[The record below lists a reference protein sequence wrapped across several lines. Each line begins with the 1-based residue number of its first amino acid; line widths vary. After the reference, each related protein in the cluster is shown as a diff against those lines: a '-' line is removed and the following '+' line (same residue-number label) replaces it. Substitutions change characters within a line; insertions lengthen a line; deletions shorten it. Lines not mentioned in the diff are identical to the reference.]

1 MGKLF
6 NYDNLFFRVTGRIG
20 DLFILNLMWIIGCLP
35 VITMGASTL
44 ALYTVIER
52 VQNGEEGYLCRDFW
66 KAYKKHLKRGIGL
79 EFCLLAAGA
88 LISLSVRF
96 WGQLG
101 SIGSVAMSGSQ
112 TAVGVAVSN
121 VTAISDIA
129 KVCYIVSLVVLLAY
143 ILVVIY
149 IFQVML
155 HTDKTIFG
163 SIAASFVAAAQ
174 NLPKTLLILLMMASV
189 GVLCYFVSIVVALF
203 LCIGV
208 AGMCYM
214 ILFLGPWHKNIRE
227 KQFCE

>member
-1 MGKLF
+1 MGKIF

-20 DLFILNLMWIIGCLP
+20 DLFILNLMWLIGCLP
-35 VITMGASTL
+35 VITIGVSTL

-52 VQNGEEGYLCRDFW
+52 MQNGEEGYLCRDFW

-79 EFCLLAAGA
+79 ELCLLAAGA
-88 LISLSVRF
+88 LILLSVRF

-101 SIGSVAMSGSQ
+101 STGNAAISDA
-112 TAVGVAVSN
+112 TIAAGVTDGN

-149 IFQVML
+149 VFQVML
-155 HTDKTIFG
+155 HTEQTIFG
-163 SIAASFVAAAQ
+163 SIAASFVVAAQ

-189 GVLCYFVSIVVALF
+189 GVLCYFVSIAAALF
-203 LCIGV
+203 LCVGV

-214 ILFLGPWHKNIRE
+214 ILFLGPWHK
-227 KQFCE
+227 KC